1 MAIEIIMP
9 QGGQDIDVGKVVHW
23 LKAEGDHVVQGEI
36 ICEVETEKAVFE
48 VEAPGEGYLRRIVVQ
63 EDEETSIFSVIGYI
77 GDLEEEIPFGEAVE
91 DSSEGEVVPEAP
103 STGKA
108 KEIPLSMQGDRI
120 QASPRARRLSDEKSV
135 PLDQVKGSGAG
146 GRIKEKDVLA
156 FLEAQAGETVTATTT
171 QIDGGQ
177 VISMSRVQSVTARKM
192 QQSKQK
198 VPHFYVTLSV
208 DMTEAMCFRDE
219 FNRELKDPENDSIS
233 VTDLII
239 RACVLA
245 FQEHPE
251 LNSSVLDEERI
262 VLWEDLNIG
271 LAVAIDSEL
280 VVPVMEQID
289 QQSLE
294 GIARERRRLVRK
306 VKEGK
311 QPSLA
316 PARFTISNLG
326 MFHVDQFLAI
336 INPPETAIL
345 AVSSIEK
352 RPSTIDDQTV
362 VLRDMLNLSLSI
374 DHRVAG
380 GVIACRF
387 LNAIKTTLEDPARL
401 GR

>member
-9 QGGQDIDVGKVVHW
+9 QGGQDIVVGRVVRW
-23 LKAEGDHVVQGEI
+23 LKAEGDHVAQGEI

-48 VEAPGEGYLRRIVVQ
+48 VEAPGEGYLRRIVIQ
-63 EDEETSIFSVIGYI
+63 EDEETPIFSVIGYI
-77 GDLEEEIPFGEAVE
+77 GDLEEEIPVGEAVE
-91 DSSEGEVVPEAP
+91 GSSVEEVVPEAA

-108 KEIPLSMQGDRI
+108 KEVPLSMQRDRI
-120 QASPRARRLSDEKSV
+120 PVSPRARRLADERSV

-156 FLEAQAGETVTATTT
+156 FLEAQAEETVTATTT
-171 QIDGGQ
+171 QINDGL
-177 VISMSRVQSVTARKM
+177 VISMSRVRSVTARKM
-192 QQSKQK
+192 QQSKQT

-208 DMTEAMCFRDE
+208 DMTEAMNFRDV
-219 FNRELKDPENDSIS
+219 FNSRLKDPENDLIS

-280 VVPVMEQID
+280 IVPVMEEID

-294 GIARERRRLVRK
+294 GIARERRRLVGK
-306 VKEGK
+306 AKEGK

-352 RPSTIDDQTV
+352 RPSTIDDETV
-362 VLRDMLNLSLSI
+362 VLRDMVNLSLSV
-374 DHRVAG
+374 DHRVAD
-380 GVIACRF
+380 GVVACRF
-387 LNAIKTTLEDPARL
+387 LNAIKTSLEDPARL
-401 GR
+401 G

>member
-1 MAIEIIMP
+1 MATTIIMP
-9 QGGQDIDVGKVVHW
+9 QGGQDIETGKVVTW
-23 LKAEGDHVVQGEI
+23 MKSEGDQVSKGEI

-48 VEAPGEGYLRRIVVQ
+48 VEAPADGQLIRIIVGEG
-63 EDEETSIFSVIGYI
+63 EEAPIFSAIGYI
-77 GDLEEEIPFGEAVE
+77 GVAGEIIPEEPDPTPIESKQAEKPEQVPPAYLKRKTVGGRPAV
-91 DSSEGEVVPEAP
+91 
-103 STGKA
+103 
-108 KEIPLSMQGDRI
+108 
-120 QASPRARRLSDEKSV
+120 SPRARRLADEKNV
-135 PLDQVKGSGAG
+135 DIEGITGTGPG
-146 GRIKEKDVLA
+146 GRITEKDVLGI
-156 FLEAQAGETVTATTT
+156 LEAQPDIAADSPIATPEHGR
-171 QIDGGQ
+171 I
-177 VISMSRVQSVTARKM
+177 IPMSRIRKVTARKM

-208 DMTEAMCFRDE
+208 DMTEALTFRDE
-219 FNRELKDPENDSIS
+219 FNSKLKDPENNSIS

-245 FQEHPE
+245 FHEHPE
-251 LNSSVLDEERI
+251 LNSSVLDDERI

-271 LAVAIDSEL
+271 LAVAVDSEL
-280 VVPVMEQID
+280 VAPVMEEID

-294 GIARERRRLVRK
+294 GVARERRRLVSK

-352 RPSTIDDQTV
+352 RPSTIDNQTV
-362 VLRDMLNLSLSI
+362 VLRDMLNLSLSV
-374 DHRVAG
+374 DHRVADG
-380 GVIACRF
+380 AIASRF
-387 LNAIKTTLEDPARL
+387 MNAVRIMLEDPARL
-401 GR
+401 G